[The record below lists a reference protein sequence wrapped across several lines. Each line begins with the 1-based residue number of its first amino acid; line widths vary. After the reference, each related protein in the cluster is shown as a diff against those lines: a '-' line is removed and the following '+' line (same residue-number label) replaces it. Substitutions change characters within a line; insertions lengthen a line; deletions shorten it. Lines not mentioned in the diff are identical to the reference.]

1 MTTFVII
8 LFSRPALNFKINKM
22 EIIKL
27 SDYNIYVGENSWKIL
42 QSYVEKYPKIFVIVD
57 DHTAR
62 DCLPIL
68 ISNLPNID
76 FNIISIPSGE
86 LHKNIETCQIIWQTM
101 MANSGNRNALTI
113 NLGGGVIGDMGGF
126 CASTFKRGMDFIQ
139 IPTTLLSQVDASIGG
154 KLGIDFENIKNSIG
168 LFANPQAVFVNPI
181 FLNTLP
187 KREVRSGFAE
197 IIKHALIV
205 DAKQWQLLKTI
216 TDLTKVDWSERL
228 MPSLNIKKTVV
239 EADPFEK
246 GWRKSLNFG
255 HTIGHAVESLLL
267 GSTSPLLHGEAI
279 AIGMICES
287 YLSHKILGMS
297 EANLN
302 EICNFILSIYGKIDI
317 TMLTNNDLLNLM
329 RQDKKN
335 DANMINFTLLN
346 QIGDANVNQ
355 TTNEQR
361 ITESI
366 NFYNNLCV

>member
-1 MTTFVII
+1 V
-8 LFSRPALNFKINKM
+8 

-27 SDYNIYVGENSWKIL
+27 NDYNIYVGENSWVTL
-42 QSYVEKYPKIFVIVD
+42 ATYVTKYAKVFVIVD
-57 DHTAR
+57 ENTQR

-68 ISNLPNID
+68 KLNLPNID
-76 FNIISIPSGE
+76 FNIILIPSGE
-86 LHKNIETCQIIWQTM
+86 LQKNIETCQIIWRTM
-101 MANSGNRNALTI
+101 MDNEANRNALTI

-154 KLGIDFENIKNSIG
+154 KLGIDFQNIKNSIG
-168 LFANPQAVFVNPI
+168 LFANPKAVFVNPI

-187 KREVRSGFAE
+187 QREIRSGFAE

-205 DAKQWQLLKTI
+205 DSEQWQVLKII
-216 TDLTKVDWSERL
+216 TDLTKVNWSERL
-228 MPSLNIKKTVV
+228 IPSLNIKKTVV

-246 GWRKSLNFG
+246 GWRKALNFG

-267 GSTSPLLHGEAI
+267 ESTTPLLHGEAI

-297 EANLN
+297 KANLD
-302 EICNFILSIYGKIDI
+302 EICDFILKIYGKVDI
-317 TMLTNNDLLNLM
+317 TMLGNHALLNLM
-329 RQDKKN
+329 KQDKKN
-335 DANMINFTLLN
+335 DANVINFTLLN

-355 TTNEQR
+355 TTNENR

-366 NFYNNLCV
+366 NFYNDLRV